1 MSLSILITGATG
13 SFGRAFTRRILA
25 LNHYDRVCLFSRGEH
40 AQADLRMELGNDSR
54 CRWFI
59 GDVRDQSRLKRAMQ
73 GVDVVVH
80 AAAMKRVETCE
91 ADPAEAIK
99 TNIIGAL
106 NVVDAALDAGV
117 QKIMALSSDKAT
129 SAATLYGSTKYCA
142 ERLFVASN
150 VYGAGQTAFS
160 CVRYGNVEGS
170 AGSVIPLFKK
180 LIAGGADS
188 LPITDVRMTRFF
200 FAIEDAVEFT
210 LSSIDLMRGGE
221 VFIPK
226 ITARRIVDLA
236 TEMAPHLPHRI
247 IGMRGNEKLHEVMLS
262 EDESAFAYDIGDR
275 YVLATQPPVHLGGKK
290 VAEGFSYSS
299 SRAIDGARLEAA
311 E

>member
-1 MSLSILITGATG
+1 MTSILITGATG
-13 SFGRAFTRRILA
+13 SFGRAFTKRL
-25 LNHYDRVCLFSRGEH
+25 LNDASYDRICLYSRGEH
-40 AQADLRMELGNDSR
+40 AQADMRAELGNDKR

-59 GDVRDQSRLKRAMQ
+59 GDVRDAGRLRRAMH

-117 QKIMALSSDKAT
+117 KKVMALSSDKAT

-150 VYGAGQTAFS
+150 VYGPERTAFS
-160 CVRYGNVEGS
+160 CVRYGNVVGS
-170 AGSVIPLFKK
+170 AGSLIPLFRK
-180 LIAGGADS
+180 LIAEGAAS
-188 LPITDVRMTRFF
+188 LPITDPRMTRFF
-200 FAIEDAVEFT
+200 FSIEDAVQFT
-210 LSSIDLMRGGE
+210 LSSIDLMKGGE

-226 ITARRIVDLA
+226 IAARRIVDIA
-236 TEMAPHLPHRI
+236 SEIAPHLPHHI
-247 IGMRGNEKLHEVMLS
+247 IGMRGNEKLHEALFS

-275 YVLATQPPVHLGGKK
+275 YVISSQFPAHLGGNR
-290 VAEGFSYSS
+290 VPEGFSYCS
-299 SRAIDGARLEAA
+299 SRAIQEGKTLEAA